1 MQVCLFLAHI
11 HVKLDQITASN
22 QPSALEC
29 VLHMQTPF
37 NLYTST
43 SYEMS
48 HAKHCTVIKILIC
61 Q

>member
-29 VLHMQTPF
+29 VLHCMRSPLISTFTPAPEMKRHMQ
-37 NLYTST
+37 N
-43 SYEMS
+43 
-48 HAKHCTVIKILIC
+48 TVR
-61 Q
+61 